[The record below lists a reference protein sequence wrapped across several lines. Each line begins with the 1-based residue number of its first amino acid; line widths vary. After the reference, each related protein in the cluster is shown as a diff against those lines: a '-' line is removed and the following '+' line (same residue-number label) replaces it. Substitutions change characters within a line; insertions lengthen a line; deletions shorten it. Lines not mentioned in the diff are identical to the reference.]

1 MKVIAVA
8 HKVPV
13 VAVSK
18 GSNICT
24 VSESIRNALLN
35 TPLKTKA
42 SVLKSIMEN
51 VTLSQ
56 KKPESLKLVHQH
68 LNQSL
73 FRDLTDVVFVG
84 IIPNLSAVA
93 NDEKERRIIGKLRN
107 EYTKKHIYPISERHL
122 GESSYKDFAEV
133 RLRNVCFSTQ
143 WNDIE
148 ISVDEEKSFEDYVS
162 VNRFF
167 CNEVLELYEEGD
179 IIWVVDHFLW
189 LLPEMIREKKPEAR
203 VGTTLFLPFPGDD
216 LFNCMNYSERLVR
229 SLLASS
235 YIEFQSKTSMTNFLM
250 FGKMVYKG
258 LRYTEDT
265 KTIKFVGHETRYAVN
280 RYIASKSVPTRITA
294 TKKCQNYL
302 SRMRRKYKNKKV
314 VVSVTHTTSSHTL
327 LNVYKIIESF
337 FRKYKKNVVF
347 INIEIVD
354 GEYNT
359 EVKAEV
365 GRIEEYISL
374 VYGRQAF
381 KRIFGIDDYKYYGLL
396 QLADCGLVL
405 MENCEVSL
413 PVLDFILS
421 RPGKCAPVFVTQN
434 SRLCKSLNLVRVNPR
449 DASAVAKKIKDALF
463 VEEKLQKL
471 VPNENA
477 ISECNEKDAWF
488 EKFIRNIN
496 KVKCGEQS
504 KSMPCNDLSV
514 IFDKYKVARKRLFL
528 LDYDGTLA
536 EIAKT
541 PGDAAPTESLLQLLS
556 ALSEKGRVVII
567 TGRDKQTIDK
577 WIQNSAVEIYAEHG
591 TLHRKSGIWEN
602 FTSDTRWRGPAE
614 EIINFYVERS
624 PGSLL
629 ESKETALCFHYRQ
642 CSKDIQEK
650 QSEACRNSLY
660 MLFKDF
666 ENLEVVEGKAVV
678 EIRCSGKNKGDVVR
692 DIADGYDFVLCAGD
706 DVTDES
712 MFEECKD
719 FDTRL
724 SVLVGHRSTDA
735 KFYVKTPESFVET
748 LETMLK
754 L

>member
-18 GSNICT
+18 RGNICT
-24 VSESIRNALLN
+24 ISESIRNALLN

-56 KKPESLKLVHQH
+56 KKTESLKLVHQH

-84 IIPNLSAVA
+84 IIPNLSVVA
-93 NDEKERRIIGKLRN
+93 SNEKEQRIIGKLRN
-107 EYTKKHIYPISERHL
+107 EYAKKHIYPISERRL
-122 GESSYKDFAEV
+122 GDGLYKDFAEI

-148 ISVDEEKSFEDYVS
+148 ISVDEEKSFEDYVRM
-162 VNRFF
+162 NKFF
-167 CNEVLELYEEGD
+167 CSEILGLYEEGD

-189 LLPEMIREKKPEAR
+189 LLPEMIREKIPGAR

-235 YIEFQSKTSMTNFLM
+235 YIEFQSKTSMVNFLR
-250 FGKMVYKG
+250 FGKMVYRG
-258 LRYTEDT
+258 LRYTVDSS
-265 KTIKFVGHETRYAVN
+265 TIKFEGQETRYAVN
-280 RYIASKSVPTRITA
+280 RYMTSESVPTRITA
-294 TKKCQNYL
+294 TKKCQEYL
-302 SRMRRKYKNKKV
+302 SRMRKKYKNKKV

-337 FRKYKKNVVF
+337 FRKYRKNVVF
-347 INIEIVD
+347 INVEIVE

-374 VYGRQAF
+374 VYGRHVF

-421 RPGKCAPVFVTQN
+421 RTGKCAPIFVTQN
-434 SRLCKSLNLVRVNPR
+434 SRLCKGLNLVRVNPR
-449 DASAVAKKIKDALF
+449 DATAVAKKIKDALF
-463 VEEKLQKL
+463 AVEKHQKL
-471 VPNENA
+471 VPNANA
-477 ISECNEKDAWF
+477 ISECSAKGTWF
-488 EKFIRNIN
+488 EKFLRNMN
-496 KVKCGEQS
+496 EVKCKEHS
-504 KSMPCNDLSV
+504 KLTPCKDLSV
-514 IFDKYKVARKRLFL
+514 IFERYKETKKRLFL
-528 LDYDGTLA
+528 FDYDGTA
-536 EIAKT
+536 CGNSEKSQRRCT
-541 PGDAAPTESLLQLLS
+541 HRVLLQLLM
-556 ALSEKGRVVII
+556 ALSEKGQVVIV
-567 TGRDKQTIDK
+567 TGRDKHTIDK
-577 WIQNSAVEIYAEHG
+577 WIQDPVIEIYAEHG
-591 TLHRKSGIWEN
+591 TLHRKNGVWEN
-602 FTSDTRWRGPAE
+602 FTGDTRWRGPAE
-614 EIINFYVERS
+614 EIISFYVERS
-624 PGSLL
+624 PGSLM

-642 CSKDIQEK
+642 CSKFIQEK
-650 QSEACRNSLY
+650 QSAACRNSLY

-666 ENLEVVEGKAVV
+666 ENLEVVEGKSVV

-692 DIADGYDFVLCAGD
+692 EIADEYDFVLCAGD

-712 MFEECKD
+712 MFVECKD
-719 FDTRL
+719 IDTRF
-724 SVLVGHRSTDA
+724 SVLVGHRNTDA
-735 KFYVKTPESFVET
+735 KFAVNDPASFLET

>member
-18 GSNICT
+18 GGNICT
-24 VSESIRNALLN
+24 ISESIRNALLN

-56 KKPESLKLVHQH
+56 KKTESLKLVHQH

-93 NDEKERRIIGKLRN
+93 SDEKEQRIVDKLRS
-107 EYTKKHIYPISERHL
+107 EYAKKHIYPISERRL
-122 GESSYKDFAEV
+122 GEGPYKDFAEI

-148 ISVDEEKSFEDYVS
+148 ISVDEEKAFEDYVR

-167 CNEVLELYEEGD
+167 CSEVLDLYEEGD

-189 LLPEMIREKKPEAR
+189 LLPEMIREKVPAAR

-235 YIEFQSKTSMTNFLM
+235 YIEFQSKTSMVNFLR
-250 FGKMVYKG
+250 FGKMVYRG
-258 LRYTEDT
+258 LRYAEDT
-265 KTIKFVGHETRYAVN
+265 RTIKFEGQETRYAVN
-280 RYIASKSVPTRITA
+280 RYMASESVPTRITA
-294 TKKCQNYL
+294 TKKCQEYL
-302 SRMRRKYKNKKV
+302 SRMRRKYRNKKV
-314 VVSVTHTTSSHTL
+314 VVSITHTTSSHTL

-337 FRKYKKNVVF
+337 LRKYRKNVVF
-347 INIEIVD
+347 INVEIVD

-374 VYGRQAF
+374 VYGRHTF

-405 MENCEVSL
+405 MENSEVSL

-421 RPGKCAPVFVTQN
+421 RPGQCAPIFVTQN
-434 SRLCKSLNLVRVNPR
+434 SRLSRSLNLVRVNPR
-449 DASAVAKKIKDALF
+449 DASAVAKKVKEALF
-463 VEEKLQKL
+463 AEEKRQKL
-471 VPNENA
+471 VPDANA
-477 ISECNEKDAWF
+477 ISECSAKGTWF
-488 EKFIRNIN
+488 EKFLRNMN
-496 KVKCGEQS
+496 EVKCGEHS
-504 KSMPCNDLSV
+504 KPAPCKDLAV
-514 IFDKYKVARKRLFL
+514 VFERYKEARKRLFL

-536 EIAKT
+536 DIVKN
-541 PGDAAPTESLLQLLS
+541 PSDAAPTESLLRLLT
-556 ALSEKGRVVII
+556 ALSEKGRVVIV
-567 TGRDKQTIDK
+567 TGRDRQTIDK
-577 WIQNSAVEIYAEHG
+577 WIQDPVVEIYAEHG
-591 TLHRKSGIWEN
+591 TLHRRGGVWESFSG
-602 FTSDTRWRGPAE
+602 DTRWRGPAE

-642 CSKDIQEK
+642 CSKVIQEK
-650 QSEACRNSLY
+650 QSAACRNSLY

-712 MFEECKD
+712 MFVECRD
-719 FDTRL
+719 FDNRF
-724 SVLVGHRSTDA
+724 SVLVGHRDTDA
-735 KFYVKTPESFVET
+735 KFAVKDPASFVET
-748 LETMLK
+748 LEAMLR